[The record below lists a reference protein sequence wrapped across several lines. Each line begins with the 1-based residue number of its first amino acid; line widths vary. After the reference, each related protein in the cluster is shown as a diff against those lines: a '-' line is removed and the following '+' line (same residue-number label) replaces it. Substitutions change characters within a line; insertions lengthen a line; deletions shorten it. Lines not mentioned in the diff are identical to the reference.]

1 MKNSFLPELI
11 LCEPDQVFRKR
22 SKPKIL
28 KHPEYNPDSIEFKY
42 SSVLL
47 YHSLGD
53 QLDNDAILQAFDETD
68 ENGEKMIAKNKR

>member
-1 MKNSFLPELI
+1 MDKIELSDQISVKNSFLPELI

-42 SSVLL
+42 WKSVLDFFM
-47 YHSLGD
+47 LGGF
-53 QLDNDAILQAFDETD
+53 N
-68 ENGEKMIAKNKR
+68 